1 LEDLPDYSIGER
13 TCIGGGGV
21 CGPPIRSTEDGEL
34 PNVSYGFPPFDP
46 VKAIERIADIKSPL
60 GKPFFQN
67 GLDIGAFEPDLTAIF
82 QRSWKNH
89 TPTELDIGR
98 ASRGM
103 STSVPSYYETA
114 LGGLFNDT
122 GGEPNYYSTR
132 TWEIKSRAEFK
143 KKKDDLLYAT
153 KTATATP
160 TASGT
165 TSATATQT
173 KSSRPSRSATRSAPP
188 TLTPTATQ
196 TSGIPSIT
204 PTPSKTR
211 SV

>member
-1 LEDLPDYSIGER
+1 
-13 TCIGGGGV
+13 
-21 CGPPIRSTEDGEL
+21 L

-46 VKAIERIADIKSPL
+46 VKAVERLSGITSPL

-82 QRSWKNH
+82 QRSWQNH
-89 TPTELDIGR
+89 TPTELDLGR
-98 ASRGM
+98 ALRGM
-103 STSVPSYYETA
+103 STSVPSYYDTA
-114 LGGLFNDT
+114 LGGLFNDS

-132 TWEIKSRAEFK
+132 TWEVKSRAEYK
-143 KKKDDLLYAT
+143 KKVDDLLYAT

-165 TSATATQT
+165 TSASATQ
-173 KSSRPSRSATRSAPP
+173 SRSARPSRSATRSAAP

-196 TSGIPSIT
+196 TAGIPSA
-204 PTPSKTR
+204 TPSKTR